1 MQSLSTRKEGDI
13 VNVSTNPNYIRPDYT
28 VPYMPKKTSLAFF
41 SWVNINIPNEEF
53 KTPKMHYMM
62 IDELIGE
69 DSGTDVQ
76 AMVHREGAKTTVL
89 SKFLPLYIASTGEL
103 PNFGRV
109 VNCIIFSATYDQAV
123 DLLKDIRST
132 WENSDLLQQTVFLAK
147 NKSGKIIADTEKY
160 ICFENEAGLRF
171 HIQAKG
177 AGQSMR
183 GTKKDGKRPELMIF
197 DDILTDAIMTSKD
210 ERIKLK
216 RWYYSSVVPA
226 CNTAHNKKIVVGTPM
241 TDDDLLSEMLR
252 SKTYKSIKFP
262 IADKF
267 PVPMNEIV
275 SSWKDYH
282 TPEKIMKAY
291 NEAKEMGA
299 EGDFFREKML
309 EVVNDEMRLFP
320 EDYFVNYS
328 YRELKDSD
336 QMNHMHFFTTM
347 DMAVSKKQH
356 ADFTFIIT
364 IGINKD
370 GHWFI
375 VKIDHGRLNPTQIID
390 ILFDHIRKFRPL
402 EFRAEKASL
411 QQVLDHFIQERMMKT
426 GVYFQSNGLENNSI
440 VSKEQRIVALQPL
453 MKMKKIHFPNDI
465 DQDAMAELLYEMK
478 GYIKTGAT
486 TAHDDGIDCLA
497 NFLDPNFLITPT
509 GDKPEEYDGSWENDF
524 DDEYTETYW

>member
-1 MQSLSTRKEGDI
+1 MLTSSNKGEI
-13 VNVSTNPNYIRPDYT
+13 VNISKNPNYIRPDYT
-28 VPYMPKKTSLAFF
+28 IPYKPKKTSMEFF
-41 SWVNINIPNEEF
+41 SWVNVNIPNEEF
-53 KTPKMHYMM
+53 KTPKMHYML
-62 IDELIGE
+62 IDELLDE
-69 DSGTDVQ
+69 STDVQ

-103 PNFGRV
+103 PNFGKV
-109 VNCIIFSATYDQAV
+109 LNCIIFSATYDQAV
-123 DLLKDIRST
+123 DLLKDIRSA
-132 WENSDLLQQTVFLAK
+132 WENSDVLQETVFLAK
-147 NKSGKIIADTEKY
+147 NKSGKVIADTEKY
-160 ICFENEAGLRF
+160 ICFENEKGDRI

-197 DDILTDAIMTSKD
+197 DDILVDAIMTSKD
-210 ERIKLK
+210 ERVKLK

-252 SKTYKSIKFP
+252 SSTYKSIKFP
-262 IADKF
+262 IADSF
-267 PVPMNEIV
+267 PVPMNEII

-309 EVVNDEMRLFP
+309 EVVNDDMRLFP
-320 EDYFVNYS
+320 EDCFVPYS
-328 YRELKDSD
+328 YKELKESGN
-336 QMNHMHFFTTM
+336 MNRMNFFTTM
-347 DMAVSKKQH
+347 DIAVSKKQH
-356 ADFTFIIT
+356 ADFSFIIT
-364 IGINKD
+364 IGVNPE

-375 VKIDHGRLNPTQIID
+375 VKVDYGRIDPTKIID
-390 ILFDHIRKFRPL
+390 ILFKHVQKFKPL
-402 EFRAEKASL
+402 EVKAEKASL
-411 QQVLDHFIQERMMKT
+411 QQVLDHFIQQRMMDT
-426 GVYFQSNGLENNSI
+426 GVYFQTSGLVNNS
-440 VSKEQRIVALQPL
+440 VTSKEQRIVALQPL

-465 DQDAMAELLYEMK
+465 DSDAMAELLYEMK

-497 NFLDPNFLITPT
+497 NFLDPDFLITPSA
-509 GDKPEEYDGSWENDF
+509 DKPEEYEGDYTDLI
-524 DDEYTETYW
+524 DEYEDTYFL